1 MIPVVASAIRSRM
14 QRASSKSSR
23 AAAVRLRSR
32 QRPILTPA
40 AANAA
45 PADFRRRAYSKRSS
59 VEFRIFTAYLLR
71 VVDHH
76 YHHLSLCRLTV
87 RCWVHGLGLNSLA
100 GPVRLGTSQSPLN
113 YCASCAGFLAVF
125 SFAVKFVVNF
135 KSKFVPQ
142 FRKHK
147 VASQSFNQRG

>member
-1 MIPVVASAIRSRM
+1 MRQHSRFFFFSEIVLISFILSRTHFLFAFLLRTWLKLRLSDYDYDLTPSSSNSRQSAGSSLIPVVASAIRSRM

-76 YHHLSLCRLTV
+76 YHHLSLCRLTA
-87 RCWVHGLGLNSLA
+87 RCWVHG
-100 GPVRLGTSQSPLN
+100 
-113 YCASCAGFLAVF
+113 
-125 SFAVKFVVNF
+125 
-135 KSKFVPQ
+135 
-142 FRKHK
+142 
-147 VASQSFNQRG
+147 